1 MFDKFVYTDLINEF
15 VKNDHNVYVVSP
27 FERRFKK
34 KTKLYNNKNISIL
47 NVKTLNLQKVNF
59 FEKTISTFYIWFQFK
74 RAINKY
80 L

>member
-34 KTKLYNNKNISIL
+34 KTKLYNNKNITIL
-47 NVKTLNLQKVNF
+47 NVKTFNLQKVNF
-59 FEKTISTFYIWFQFK
+59 FESVFTSLNYMIWGDV
-74 RAINKY
+74 
-80 L
+80 